1 MSNRVGPAASGPA
14 AWTVTAVGLALTATV
29 GTGCWATAI
38 AAPAP
43 TATIAPSIAAFAL
56 RTAPPLVW
64 DIIRPR
70 PGPNVQPRPPAMT
83 APRCA
88 TAAGHE
94 RRHRHQQTGPLHSL
108 EITPAPDEA
117 VAQVEIAARPGN
129 PAVSRGRLDPRPA

>member
-43 TATIAPSIAAFAL
+43 TTTNAPNIAAFAL

-64 DIIRPR
+64 GTIRPR
-70 PGPNVQPRPPAMT
+70 PEPNVQPRHRAMT
-83 APRCA
+83 APGCA
-88 TAAGHE
+88 ADAGHA
-94 RRHRHQQTGPLHSL
+94 RKHR
-108 EITPAPDEA
+108 
-117 VAQVEIAARPGN
+117 
-129 PAVSRGRLDPRPA
+129 SRQSGRLQSRHARRRVRRRRE